1 MATIYIKKINIII
14 GSKVTL
20 KFDVPKY
27 IKLTNI

>member
-1 MATIYIKKINIII
+1 MITTYIKKINIII
-14 GSKVTL
+14 ESKLTL